1 MSDRPR
7 RPVETPREWLRY
19 AVEDLTVA
27 ARALQDDLPAYHTIC
42 FLCQSAAEK
51 SLKGYL
57 VGMGWQLQ
65 KTHDIVA
72 LLGMCADYDLQWA
85 NLAADGA
92 ILNEYIVTGRYPG
105 DIAAEDIGRS
115 EAEEALESA
124 RRIAERA
131 RKLTALESVEGP
143 TAGEAG

>member
-27 ARALQDDLPAYHTIC
+27 ERALQDDLPAYHTIC

-57 VGMGWQLQ
+57 TAKGWQLH

-72 LLGMCADYDLQWA
+72 LLGMCAGYDSQWA
-85 NLAADGA
+85 DLAADGA
-92 ILNEYIVTGRYPG
+92 ILNEYVVTGRYPG
-105 DIAAEDIGRS
+105 DIAAEDTGRS
-115 EAEEALESA
+115 EAEEAAPVSTAHRRESQ
-124 RRIAERA
+124 
-131 RKLTALESVEGP
+131 
-143 TAGEAG
+143 EADCTRVSR